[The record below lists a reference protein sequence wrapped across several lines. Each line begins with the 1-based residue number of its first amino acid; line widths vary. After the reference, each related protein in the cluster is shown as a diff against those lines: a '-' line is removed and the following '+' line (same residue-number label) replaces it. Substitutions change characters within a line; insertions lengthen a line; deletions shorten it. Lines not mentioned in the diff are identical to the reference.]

1 MQIRKSEA
9 YRSNRPT
16 FSRWFIHIFLIL
28 RYRII
33 VTFYSESK
41 LHNVNFTH
49 LLFLKQH
56 DHVSTFTIDFIVHI
70 QNIESLR

>member
-1 MQIRKSEA
+1 MIYTIHRIFVNDKTMQIRKSKA

-16 FSRWFIHIFLIL
+16 FSRWFIHLFLIL

-33 VTFYSESK
+33 AIFYSESK

-49 LLFLKQH
+49 LLF
-56 DHVSTFTIDFIVHI
+56 
-70 QNIESLR
+70 

>member
-1 MQIRKSEA
+1 MIYTNHRIIVNDKTMQIRKSEA

-16 FSRWFIHIFLIL
+16 ISRSFIHLFVIL

-33 VTFYSESK
+33 ATFYSESQ

-49 LLFLKQH
+49 
-56 DHVSTFTIDFIVHI
+56 
-70 QNIESLR
+70 